1 MKHES
6 HYLGYDIG
14 SYGISVKLSF
24 KRKISSR
31 SSGEM
36 IESLVR
42 VIAQKYLDKRGIG
55 VLRVKA
61 FLESSKGYIKA
72 DITGA
77 DRKVFIES
85 KMKQGINEAELAI
98 NMIAQG
104 LSDEEAKTITV
115 EALEKMLALKNGRFS
130 IIVENVTHR

>member
-1 MKHES
+1 
-6 HYLGYDIG
+6 
-14 SYGISVKLSF
+14 
-24 KRKISSR
+24 
-31 SSGEM
+31 M